1 MVTHAYAAEPDE
13 SRHARARPCSDF
25 ALWRMLPSGRG
36 PAPCRVT
43 NVGEE
48 MRVKEIWDRIEADY
62 IEESQYQIPNPEL
75 GPLERRVGLTYE
87 DALFSEDI
95 NVKDTEY
102 WFTEPEGANRVL
114 RSEPEVSVPAFASV
128 SRVVG
133 TRAQHSTSSYGV
145 RFPCGWCAQAG
156 GTRSPSGYPRPRS
169 CRTSGRRPSTSARV
183 GYGSPQH
190 R

>member
-1 MVTHAYAAEPDE
+1 VRAPHRPPGRSGFPSLTVLPHTF
-13 SRHARARPCSDF
+13 SGARKLLSSGRRRVNAINERGLVSARPVFSD
-25 ALWRMLPSGRG
+25 RG

-95 NVKDTEY
+95 SVKDTEY
-102 WFTEPEGANRVL
+102 WFSEPEGA
-114 RSEPEVSVPAFASV
+114 
-128 SRVVG
+128 
-133 TRAQHSTSSYGV
+133 H
-145 RFPCGWCAQAG
+145 
-156 GTRSPSGYPRPRS
+156 
-169 CRTSGRRPSTSARV
+169 
-183 GYGSPQH
+183 
-190 R
+190 

>member
-1 MVTHAYAAEPDE
+1 MRKRRERDQWACPFYQ
-13 SRHARARPCSDF
+13 F
-25 ALWRMLPSGRG
+25 ALWCVLFSGRG

-95 NVKDTEY
+95 SVKDTEY
-102 WFTEPEGANRVL
+102 WFSEPEGA
-114 RSEPEVSVPAFASV
+114 
-128 SRVVG
+128 
-133 TRAQHSTSSYGV
+133 H
-145 RFPCGWCAQAG
+145 
-156 GTRSPSGYPRPRS
+156 
-169 CRTSGRRPSTSARV
+169 
-183 GYGSPQH
+183 
-190 R
+190 